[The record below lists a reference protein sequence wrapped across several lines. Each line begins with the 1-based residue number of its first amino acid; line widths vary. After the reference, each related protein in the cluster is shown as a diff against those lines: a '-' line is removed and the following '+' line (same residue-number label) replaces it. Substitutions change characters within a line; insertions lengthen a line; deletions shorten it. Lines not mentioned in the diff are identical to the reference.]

1 MWLPTDMEP
10 LMISGNDLSI
20 EQAYRVAHYHHPI
33 KLSQEAANK
42 MAASRNMVVR
52 YLTEGHSVYGV
63 TTGFGRFSDV
73 LIPQDKR
80 QELQI
85 NLLRSHA
92 AGVGEPFSPEIVRG
106 MMLLRANALAKGYS
120 GIRTQV
126 ITLLIEMLNR
136 NVVPVIPQQ
145 GSVGASGDLAPL
157 AHLALVLIGE
167 GWATVGHSQE
177 VLPGDQALRRAGLEP
192 VVLEAKE
199 GLALI
204 NGTQAMSSLGVDAIM
219 QAQFLALWADAAASL
234 SMEALRAIPMAFH
247 PLVAQMRPHP
257 GQGIVQRHLLTM
269 LEGSRLVT
277 NPGELRMQDAYS
289 LRATPQVHG
298 ACLDA
303 LEHIRQV
310 VRREINSATDN
321 PLLFP
326 EVDMVISAGNFHGE
340 PLALALDYL
349 AIASAEWASISERRI
364 ERMVNPALSGLPP
377 FLTREGGIY
386 SGLMLAQYT
395 AASLVSENKVW
406 AHPSS
411 VDSIPTSANQE
422 DHVSMGTTAGRKAH
436 TIIHNLRYV
445 LSIELMSAAQA
456 CDLLGPEKMA
466 AKTHQVYAWVRELV
480 PPLEV
485 DRPLAPDIAL
495 IAESLLDPDT
505 VSWLEHLL
513 MA

>member
-1 MWLPTDMEP
+1 MEP
-10 LMISGNDLSI
+10 LTMISGNNLSI
-20 EQAYRVAHYHHPI
+20 EQAYRVSRYHDPVT
-33 KLSQEAANK
+33 LSPEAASK
-42 MAASRNMVVR
+42 MAASRRMVTR
-52 YLTEGHSVYGV
+52 YLAEGKSVYGV

-73 LIPQDKR
+73 LIPQDQR
-80 QELQI
+80 QELQV

-92 AGVGEPFSPEIVRG
+92 AGVGEPFADEIVRG

-120 GIRTQV
+120 GIRTDV
-126 ITLLIEMLNR
+126 LVLLTEMLNR
-136 NVVPVIPQQ
+136 NVTPVIPSQ

-167 GWATVGHSQE
+167 GWARVGSSQE
-177 VLPGDQALRRAGLEP
+177 KLSGRAALSRAGLEP

-204 NGTQAMSSLGVDAIM
+204 NGTQAMGSLGVDATM
-219 QAQFLALWADAAASL
+219 QAQFLGIWADAAASL

-247 PLVAQMRPHP
+247 PLVASVRSHP
-257 GQGIVQRHLLTM
+257 GQQAVQQHLLTM
-269 LEGSRLVT
+269 LNGSQLVT

-289 LRATPQVHG
+289 LRTTPQVHG
-298 ACLDA
+298 ACLDG
-303 LEHIRQV
+303 LDHVKQV
-310 VRREINSATDN
+310 ISREINSVTDN

-326 EVDMVISAGNFHGE
+326 DADLVISAGNFHGE
-340 PLALALDYL
+340 PLALVLDYL
-349 AIASAEWASISERRI
+349 AIISAEWASISERRV

-377 FLTREGGIY
+377 FLTRQGGIY

-406 AHPSS
+406 AHPAS

-436 TIIHNLRYV
+436 TVLNNLRYV
-445 LSIELMSAAQA
+445 LSIELLCAAQA

-466 AKTHQVYAWVRELV
+466 PRTHEVYLWIRDLV
-480 PPLEV
+480 PPLEA
-485 DRPLAPDIAL
+485 DRPLSPDIER
-495 IAESLLDPDT
+495 IAGDMLRPDT
-505 VSWLEHLL
+505 MNWLEHLL

>member
-1 MWLPTDMEP
+1 
-10 LMISGNDLSI
+10 MISGNDLSI
-20 EQAYRVAHYHHPI
+20 EQTYRVAHGHHPI
-33 KLSQEAANK
+33 KLSSEAATK
-42 MAASRNMVVR
+42 MAASRRMVVR
-52 YLTEGHSVYGV
+52 YLAEGHSVYGV

-73 LIPQDKR
+73 LIPEDKR
-80 QELQI
+80 KELQV

-92 AGVGEPFSPEIVRG
+92 AGVGEPFAEEIVRG

-120 GIRTQV
+120 GIRTEV
-126 ITLLIEMLNR
+126 VNLLLEMLNR
-136 NVVPVIPQQ
+136 NVIPLIPSQ

-157 AHLALVLIGE
+157 AHLSLVLIGE
-167 GWATVGHSQE
+167 GSAKVGRSQDI
-177 VLPGDQALRRAGLEP
+177 LPGQAALHRAGLEP

-204 NGTQAMSSLGVDAIM
+204 NGTQAMASLGVDAVM
-219 QAQFLALWADAAASL
+219 QARFLGMWADVAASL

-247 PLVAQMRPHP
+247 PLVAKVRSHP
-257 GQGIVQRHLLTM
+257 GQKRVQRHLLTM
-269 LEGSRLVT
+269 LEGSQLVT
-277 NPGELRMQDAYS
+277 SPGELRMQDAYS

-298 ACLDA
+298 ACLDS
-303 LEHIRQV
+303 LEHIQEV
-310 VRREINSATDN
+310 IGREINSATDN

-326 EVDMVISAGNFHGE
+326 EADMIISAGNFHGE
-340 PLALALDYL
+340 PLALVLDYL

-377 FLTREGGIY
+377 FLTRQGGLY

-436 TIIHNLRYV
+436 TVINNLRYV
-445 LSIELMSAAQA
+445 LSIELLCAAQG

-466 AKTHQVYAWVRELV
+466 ARTHRVYLWIRELV
-480 PPLEV
+480 PALEA
-485 DRPLAPDIAL
+485 DRPLAPDIEC
-495 IAESLLDPDT
+495 IAGSLLKGDR
-505 VSWLEHLL
+505 VSWLENLL
-513 MA
+513 MT